1 MPAAEPEIEPR
12 CPGLVSKLPALSRR
26 AMSRL
31 WFRENLLV
39 VRADPQW
46 VLRIP
51 QPADGLRGE
60 GTVSTCRYSLVPGQ
74 RGSGASRCPRVF
86 WCPCVCRP
94 ALPFH
99 PAEQVAGSHG
109 PFPPRCVHRTGQPA
123 WLRVAAG
130 SCRRLCVV
138 PAGLAELKHCL
149 APQPQSLVRKKLKA
163 TQFWLISL
171 CRPLTPPVTNPFI
184 IALF

>member
-31 WFRENLLV
+31 RFQGNFLPVSAGPR
-39 VRADPQW
+39 RAP
-46 VLRIP
+46 RIP
-51 QPADGLRGE
+51 QPADGPRCSGAA
-60 GTVSTCRYSLVPGQ
+60 STHRHSPAWGH
-74 RGSGASRCPRVF
+74 GSGRAAQGVPAGTI
-86 WCPCVCRP
+86 PCVAVPPRP
-94 ALPFH
+94 V
-99 PAEQVAGSHG
+99 EQAGG
-109 PFPPRCVHRTGQPA
+109 LRAPFPPRCAYGTGQLVPGFA
-123 WLRVAAG
+123 WRRGAAG
-130 SCRRLCVV
+130 ACVSL
-138 PAGLAELKHCL
+138 PAGLAEPRQCL